1 MCRLNYHDAARPRR
15 TSSISFIA
23 CICQV
28 QCGSFTGMHA
38 IRDWPAGER
47 PREKLLLQGATALS
61 DAELLAILLRSG
73 VAGRN
78 AVDLARDLLSA
89 FGGLR
94 PLLEAGQQAF
104 CAHHGL
110 GVASYAQL
118 QAVLE
123 LGRRHLQAELVR
135 LDCLDNPATT
145 RRFLASRLRH
155 LPYEV
160 FACLLLDNRH
170 RVIAFEELF
179 RGTIDGA
186 SVHPREVVR
195 LLLEHNAAAVIFAHN
210 HPSGVPEPSRA
221 DIRLTR
227 RLRDALALVDVRVL
241 DHIVIGEGDGVSLA
255 ERGLL

>member
-1 MCRLNYHDAARPRR
+1 
-15 TSSISFIA
+15 
-23 CICQV
+23 
-28 QCGSFTGMHA
+28 MHS
-38 IRDWPAGER
+38 IRDWPASER
-47 PREKLLLQGATALS
+47 PREKLLAHGAERLS
-61 DAELLAILLRSG
+61 DAELLAVVLRNG

-78 AVDLARDLLSA
+78 AVDLARELLSR

-94 PLLEAGQQAF
+94 PLLEAERQQF
-104 CAHHGL
+104 CAQHGL
-110 GVASYAQL
+110 GDARYAQL
-118 QAVLE
+118 QALLE
-123 LGRRHLQAELVR
+123 LGRRYLQAELER
-135 LDCLDNPATT
+135 LDCLDSPDTT

-160 FACLLLDNRH
+160 FAVLFLDNRH

-195 LLLEHNAAAVIFAHN
+195 RVLAVNAAAVILAHN
-210 HPSGVPEPSRA
+210 HPSGVAEPSRA

-227 RLRDALALVDVRVL
+227 RLVDALGLIDVRVL
-241 DHIVIGEGDGVSLA
+241 DHVVIGTGNGISFA